1 MAAYTEY
8 QETPWLASINNIL
21 TKTQQNLKKSRQFSQ
36 NRCKSFFLNSS
47 DLLSTNFSLEK
58 SDHIEFEVENFKK
71 EFKSDL
77 ETGLE
82 HISEGISQAH
92 YRLRSL
98 EMQTNISRRIKENT
112 LCDLENTELQIMKKV
127 SQVKN
132 RKYCTSF
139 ELNFMKSRILQD
151 VEEKTSVY
159 KERLKSVQKR
169 ERLTEDFLEVPE
181 FSQDYARKSKF
192 LRYCKKTQGEL
203 TEKLNETCKR
213 IKKNCRR
220 SLRTLD
226 TREKYISDLGL
237 HSFCSKS
244 NSLLSKKPPQPPT
257 LSPELSS
264 LTKKSSVLS
273 SMSEKLKNCSVLMAD
288 HELSSIKSKICSEI
302 SEIFEKEL
310 KVNTLLNRLN
320 QLEHIQNIEKKFCN
334 EGVSFERKPLDQ
346 FTKININYMGESDE
360 DSLSFTSPTPS
371 PLNNRISLVNST
383 KHTSK
388 KFKFSGDTIEENP
401 DEYERYS
408 PELENKR

>member
-21 TKTQQNLKKSRQFSQ
+21 TKTQQNLKKSRQLSQ
-36 NRCKSFFLNSS
+36 HRCKSFFLNSS

-82 HISEGISQAH
+82 YISEGISQAH

-98 EMQTNISRRIKENT
+98 EMQTNISRRTRENT

-127 SQVKN
+127 SQVKS
-132 RKYCTSF
+132 RKYSTSF

-151 VEEKTSVY
+151 VDEKTLVL
-159 KERLKSVQKR
+159 KERLGSVQKR
-169 ERLTEDFLEVPE
+169 ERTNEDLFDVPQ
-181 FSQDYARKSKF
+181 FTGDYVRRSKF
-192 LRYCKKTQGEL
+192 LKYCKKTQGEFSENL
-203 TEKLNETCKR
+203 KETCRR
-213 IKKNCRR
+213 IRKNCRK
-220 SLRTLD
+220 SLKTLD
-226 TREKYISDLGL
+226 NREKNFNDLKL
-237 HSFCSKS
+237 HPFCSKS
-244 NSLLSKKPPQPPT
+244 NSLLSTKPPQPPL
-257 LSPELSS
+257 LSSELST
-264 LTKKSSVLS
+264 LTQKSSILT
-273 SMSEKLKNCSVLMAD
+273 SMSEKLKNCSAIMAD
-288 HELSSIKSKICSEI
+288 HELSSVKSKICSEI
-302 SEIFEKEL
+302 SEIFDKEL
-310 KVNTLLNRLN
+310 KVNTLIHRLN
-320 QLEHIQNIEKKFCN
+320 QLEHSKNIEKKFEN
-334 EGVSFERKPLDQ
+334 EGISFERKPLDQ

-383 KHTSK
+383 KHTNK